1 MMKTTIV
8 LESKADLTK
17 ERNNLKAKGF
27 TEVRLEYRAGKYELT
42 YITAKVDEEFLI
54 QKWIQKEKE
63 KINRRKCSLIMKY
76 NKR

>member
-27 TEVRLEYRAGKYELT
+27 TEVRLQYRAGKYELT

-54 QKWIQKEKE
+54 QNGYKK
-63 KINRRKCSLIMKY
+63 RK
-76 NKR
+76 KRSTVENVA

>member
-8 LESKADLTK
+8 LDSKADLTK

-54 QKWIQKEKE
+54 QNGYKK
-63 KINRRKCSLIMKY
+63 RK
-76 NKR
+76 KRSAVENVA

>member
-8 LESKADLTK
+8 LESKADLAK

-27 TEVRLEYRAGKYELT
+27 TEVRLQYRAGKYELT

-54 QKWIQKEKE
+54 QNGYKK
-63 KINRRKCSLIMKY
+63 RKKSSKVENIA
-76 NKR
+76 

>member
-8 LESKADLTK
+8 LDSKADLRK

-42 YITAKVDEEFLI
+42 YLTVKVDEEFLI
-54 QKWIQKEKE
+54 QNGYKK
-63 KINRRKCSLIMKY
+63 RK
-76 NKR
+76 KRSKVENVA

>member
-17 ERNNLKAKGF
+17 ERNNLKGKGF

-54 QKWIQKEKE
+54 QNGYKK
-63 KINRRKCSLIMKY
+63 RK
-76 NKR
+76 KRSTVENVA

>member
-8 LESKADLTK
+8 LDSKADLTK
-17 ERNNLKAKGF
+17 ERNNLKTKGF

-54 QKWIQKEKE
+54 QNGYKKRKKRS
-63 KINRRKCSLIMKY
+63 KIENVA
-76 NKR
+76 

>member
-27 TEVRLEYRAGKYELT
+27 TEVRLQYRAGKYELT

-54 QKWIQKEKE
+54 QNGYKKRKKRS
-63 KINRRKCSLIMKY
+63 KIENVA
-76 NKR
+76 